1 MKWIKGHTSE
11 LDSTLYQ
18 EADIEIRY
26 VFYALRLLAG
36 RENKSGK
43 VKYLDNAHLARLINT
58 KAEIIEKSLKF
69 LEKTKR
75 IKIKQISEGH
85 ILKISKWHI
94 YQGDTRS
101 KTESQNQQKPEET
114 ESQMQAQ
121 SRVVVDKSKLE
132 EITTKS
138 EDVETT
144 PHFDTRYE
152 FLKRLRIIEED
163 FNIEHNDLQN
173 EKLFDYILNNHPGLD
188 PIRELDSIAAMWKK
202 NPDELLKRLAG
213 GKSIQDQLY
222 ALFKEAAKYLGIR

>member
-36 RENKSGK
+36 RENKAGK
-43 VKYLDNAHLARLINT
+43 IKYLNNDHLARLINT
-58 KAEIIEKSLKF
+58 TPEIIEKSLKF

-75 IKIKQISEGH
+75 IKIKKIAEGY

-121 SRVVVDKSKLE
+121 SRVDKSREDKNA
-132 EITTKS
+132 TKS
-138 EDVETT
+138 EEDAEAAT
-144 PHFDTRYE
+144 FDTRFE
-152 FLKRLRIIEED
+152 FLKRLRILEED
-163 FNIEHNDLQN
+163 FNIKHDDSKNRE
-173 EKLFDYILNNHPGLD
+173 LFEYILTNHRGLD
-188 PIRELDSIAAMWKK
+188 PIRELDSIIAMWKK
-202 NPDELLKRLAG
+202 NPGELRIRLAA

-222 ALFKEAAKYLGIR
+222 ALFKKAAEYLGVK